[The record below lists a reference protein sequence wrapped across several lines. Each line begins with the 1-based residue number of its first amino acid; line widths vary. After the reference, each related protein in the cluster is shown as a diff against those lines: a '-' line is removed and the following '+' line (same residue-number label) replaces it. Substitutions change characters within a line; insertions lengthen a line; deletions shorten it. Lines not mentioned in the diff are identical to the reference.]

1 MLRYILPLALAATSA
16 LAEEP
21 RVRTV
26 DQAALATHALHD
38 GQGQVAF
45 LALDPAG
52 LPLVARIVFRDGDE
66 QATYTVDDG
75 RIRFAFVEA
84 GEIAF
89 GEGAVIDRAAERTYG
104 AGEIFV
110 IPPGAPFWV
119 AVREGG
125 ADSATLTI
133 AIVPGAATINVPLK

>member
-1 MLRYILPLALAATSA
+1 MWKLLIPLIALAAPA

-21 RVRTV
+21 RVRSV
-26 DQAALATHALHD
+26 DLAALDTHALHD

-45 LALDPAG
+45 LALDG
-52 LPLVARIVFRDGDE
+52 NGWPLVARIVFRDGDQQE
-66 QATYTVDDG
+66 PYSVDDG

-104 AGEIFV
+104 TGEILV

-119 AVREGG
+119 AAREGG
-125 ADSATLTI
+125 AEGATLVI
-133 AIVPGAATINVPLK
+133 AIVPGDAQINVPLQ